1 MSKFSE
7 LDCEIEEIRQK
18 FIKNPFL
25 DDLTETAQ
33 GYKIESERFINRET
47 RAQCIQFSI
56 YTHEGKRVA
65 CIARDVPPYKT
76 IRLHRNPTP
85 AEVKRGYG
93 ATHYLDFPVQLLEK
107 KGGGL
112 KKWTVSQFDGLR
124 YYR

>member
-18 FIKNPFL
+18 FIKNPL
-25 DDLTETAQ
+25 IDDL
-33 GYKIESERFINRET
+33 RET
-47 RAQCIQFSI
+47 LENYFIQAERCVNMESGGELVKFGI

-65 CIARDVPPYKT
+65 CIARDLPPYKT

-93 ATHYLDFPVQLLEK
+93 AIHYLEYPLELLRKKNGQLK
-107 KGGGL
+107 H
-112 KKWTVSQFDGLR
+112 WTVSRFDGLR